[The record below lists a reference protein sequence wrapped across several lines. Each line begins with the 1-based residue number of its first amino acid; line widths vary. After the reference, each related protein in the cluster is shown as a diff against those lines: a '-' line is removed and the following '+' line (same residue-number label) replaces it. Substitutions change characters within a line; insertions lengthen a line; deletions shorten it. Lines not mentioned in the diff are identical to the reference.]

1 MNYFDNIS
9 RDILERLCVVLLL
22 VLCVMAIVIFSRNG
36 VIRIQ
41 LRRLLRVMF
50 VEYLI
55 LLFCSTIIFREDS
68 TNAGV
73 KYALFKGYFT
83 GDMRILM
90 DALLN
95 VAIFIPIGFCSSV
108 FLRFPKWLKI
118 LLLSISLSC
127 TIELSQYIL
136 SRGCC
141 DTNDVMN
148 NIIGGMIGWGLYVM
162 MLKTPFIPL
171 RRGT

>member
-68 TNAGV
+68 ANAGV

-148 NIIGGMIGWGLYVM
+148 NAIGGLMGYWVYL
-162 MLKTPFIPL
+162 LWKNPSIPL
-171 RRGT
+171 HRGR